1 MKRKA
6 LESFASGFKIIQ
18 PTISILKDH
27 TITNKIKPNLIGHII
42 LNKTDANIN
51 GHKLASSYD
60 SDSLLSYYQ
69 RRNRNGLKDVGKNGD
84 KKNLLKPTHKK
95 AHLKN
100 IKLKNKMK
108 HLAKEAKLKRTKRN
122 AVLSTENYNALKDNF
137 HNLPIKNASIN
148 KNLGETTN
156 NDTSNRFSNHV
167 NSDFLYT
174 ITKLD
179 KNYCSYIP
187 SYGWTVFLAYTG
199 FSISSLRFLK
209 LCQSSVFTI
218 AMMTPA
224 LPLTGIWWAV
234 FTHTTGLILSI

>member
-1 MKRKA
+1 M
-6 LESFASGFKIIQ
+6 
-18 PTISILKDH
+18 
-27 TITNKIKPNLIGHII
+27 KPNLIGHVI
-42 LNKTDANIN
+42 LNKTDANID
-51 GHKLASSYD
+51 GHKMTSYRTSVAD
-60 SDSLLSYYQ
+60 SDTLLSYYM
-69 RRNRNGLKDVGKNGD
+69 RRNRNEPKVVSKNVGEKKKIGKVHSKKHKKKKSKHLTKDV
-84 KKNLLKPTHKK
+84 
-95 AHLKN
+95 
-100 IKLKNKMK
+100 
-108 HLAKEAKLKRTKRN
+108 ELKRIKRN
-122 AVLSTENYNALKDNF
+122 SASTENYTALKEHKSV
-137 HNLPIKNASIN
+137 HNSSKSI
-148 KNLGETTN
+148 GETS
-156 NDTSNRFSNHV
+156 DDDSNRHSNHV

-234 FTHTTGLILSI
+234 FTHTTGLMILIRF